1 MTIAVLIEPISERG
15 FRATGGPPFVV
26 SAQGATREEAYD
38 RLRHEIEGRIDA
50 GAVVVPME
58 VGHDLGNPWLKGA
71 GMFRENP
78 LFDAWQESIAE
89 YRRFTEC
96 TPDGPENRGNCA

>member
-1 MTIAVLIEPISERG
+1 MTIAVLIEPMSEGG

-26 SAQGATREEAYD
+26 SARGATRDEAFD
-38 RLRHEIEGRIDA
+38 RLKLEIEGRIEA

-58 VGHDLGNPWLKGA
+58 VGLELGNPWLKGA

-78 LFDAWQESIAE
+78 LFDAWQESIAV
-89 YRRFTEC
+89 YRRSVDE
-96 TPDGPENRGNCA
+96 DSEVQ